1 MHIPKEP
8 CFSRK
13 GQLLSLTAHLEG
25 RLRNRSEPHAHSGAL
40 QEANPLGLTGQPD
53 PEMYPEGH
61 RRKQGGESGW

>member
-13 GQLLSLTAHLEG
+13 GQLFSLTARLEG
-25 RLRNRSEPHAHSGAL
+25 RLRNRSELHAHA
-40 QEANPLGLTGQPD
+40 EANPLGLIGQPD
-53 PEMYPEGH
+53 PEMYPVGH